1 MVSNQRNIILYLHF
15 DVFRCFLKNFH
26 VQNFDTDKCQDDCEY
41 QKTTSHVTVTPRT
54 IRYLI
59 ITLTNEFITTFR
71 KVLLLLSQISKK
83 LFYLSKMI

>member
-1 MVSNQRNIILYLHF
+1 MFIWKFYVAFSKETKKWKCHFFSMVSNQRNIILYLHF
-15 DVFRCFLKNFH
+15 DVFGCFLKNFH

-59 ITLTNEFITTFR
+59 ITLTN
-71 KVLLLLSQISKK
+71 
-83 LFYLSKMI
+83 

>member
-1 MVSNQRNIILYLHF
+1 MWHFQMKPKNENVIFFSMVSNQRNIILYLHF

-59 ITLTNEFITTFR
+59 ITHTN
-71 KVLLLLSQISKK
+71 
-83 LFYLSKMI
+83 